1 MLRRNRR
8 VVRAISAARWSI
20 SPGLFD
26 NATGQS
32 PGHFR
37 LVPMDLY
44 RLFVYSDDGRPGL
57 PSMLSMT
64 TRPLRRVGTW
74 PPNGAASS
82 QAAELASHWRL
93 SGEPKTRFRIS
104 IVWPAPPVGKF
115 LPECPWPALVHGP
128 GVDWRERRGL
138 LRGAASI
145 SPAAW
150 RCDRQGGR
158 RLDAPRF

>member
-1 MLRRNRR
+1 M
-8 VVRAISAARWSI
+8 RAISAARWSI

-26 NATGQS
+26 NTTGQS

-37 LVPMDLY
+37 LAPMDPY

-64 TRPLRRVGTW
+64 TRPLRRPKLSVG
-74 PPNGAASS
+74 
-82 QAAELASHWRL
+82 RL

-128 GVDWRERRGL
+128 GVTWRERRGL

-145 SPAAW
+145 SPPAW
-150 RCDRQGGR
+150 
-158 RLDAPRF
+158 